1 MLTLIVHGTNATTG
15 AWRTLGQLETLHRVG
30 GLSILVVGHL
40 DSAIQQI
47 NYGFG

>member
-1 MLTLIVHGTNATTG
+1 MLTLIVHGINDIIG
-15 AWRTLGQLETLHRVG
+15 AWRTLGQPQTLRRAG

-47 NYGFG
+47 IYGLS